1 MTSVP
6 AVSPRRLL
14 IGAAVAALV
23 LTGLGVVGA
32 ERHTSGPSHAAA
44 PRDALVA
51 VAADADVEPESV
63 ESAESP
69 VVRRVPKLPGGGT
82 RVFGRHRFLV
92 AYYGTAGTG
101 SLGVLGESA
110 PDEMQRRLRR
120 AAQPF
125 KRDGERIQSVYELI
139 VTVADPIPGADGDFS
154 HDIPADSVRA
164 YIEAAHRHGA
174 LVVLDIQP
182 GRADFL
188 TVAKRWAWALADP
201 WVGLAL
207 DPEWR
212 MGPRQVPGR
221 VIGSVGA
228 AEVNR
233 VSAWLS
239 DLVEREGLPEKPFL
253 LHQFRATMIRD
264 VERVKQRDGLAMVL
278 HADGFGNQGQKL
290 ATYHA
295 LARPEQFAMGFKL
308 FYDEDVNLFG
318 PARVRTIRPAVRFVS
333 YQ

>member
-14 IGAAVAALV
+14 VGAAVAALV
-23 LTGLGVVGA
+23 MTGLGVVGA
-32 ERHTSGPSHAAA
+32 ERHTTRPSRADA

-51 VAADADVEPESV
+51 AAADADVEPESV

-101 SLGVLGESA
+101 SLGVLGETA

-154 HDIPADSVRA
+154 HDIPPTACATTSRRRTATAPWSCWTSSRVA
-164 YIEAAHRHGA
+164 PTSSPWPSA
-174 LVVLDIQP
+174 
-182 GRADFL
+182 GRG
-188 TVAKRWAWALADP
+188 RWRTRGSGSRSTPSGGW
-201 WVGLAL
+201 
-207 DPEWR
+207 
-212 MGPRQVPGR
+212 GR
-221 VIGSVGA
+221 V
-228 AEVNR
+228 R
-233 VSAWLS
+233 C
-239 DLVEREGLPEKPFL
+239 
-253 LHQFRATMIRD
+253 RA
-264 VERVKQRDGLAMVL
+264 G
-278 HADGFGNQGQKL
+278 
-290 ATYHA
+290 
-295 LARPEQFAMGFKL
+295 
-308 FYDEDVNLFG
+308 
-318 PARVRTIRPAVRFVS
+318 
-333 YQ
+333 